1 VIGFKQK
8 WVLKAES
15 KQVGLSRRNGV
26 KAQPEVVERS
36 DRYVPKNRQNYCKAQ
51 TERQTKLGQ
60 SSSRARIEKVSGRY
74 TAAKELAT
82 TVSHSLHRHCV
93 LVSDAIKKDI
103 EGMFET

>member
-1 VIGFKQK
+1 M
-8 WVLKAES
+8 
-15 KQVGLSRRNGV
+15 
-26 KAQPEVVERS
+26 VERS

-74 TAAKELAT
+74 IAAKELAT
-82 TVSHSLHRHCV
+82 TVPHSLHRHCV